1 MIVVFKWPKLAEVQ
15 NRHTGSSHCHVGW
28 TTGYMTL
35 GRNRQ
40 ALFRASGMKAV
51 PEN

>member
-1 MIVVFKWPKLAEVQ
+1 MWAGPQGF
-15 NRHTGSSHCHVGW
+15 
-28 TTGYMTL
+28 MTL